1 MARSLIDRHRRY
13 ARMNCKE
20 VLRETQLEEM
30 EIEQNTI
37 SRDWTVL
44 HEGRRFFVN
53 FTDSDGQTLALCN
66 RENWQIHEETED
78 GIEEFGAYVFS
89 DSSPEERERA
99 QKNTEMIDKLID
111 FCLAHW
117 ENEVA
122 WEMTENMEMQRRR
135 LEG

>member
-1 MARSLIDRHRRY
+1 MARSLIDRHRLLEGIERRCC
-13 ARMNCKE
+13 AK
-20 VLRETQLEEM
+20 TQMEEM

-44 HEGRRFFVN
+44 HGGRRFFVN

-66 RENWQIHEETED
+66 RDNWEIHEETED
-78 GIEEFGAYVFS
+78 GTEELNAYAFS
-89 DSSPEERERA
+89 DSSPEEWAKA
-99 QKNTEMIDKLID
+99 QGNAEMIDKLID

-122 WEMTENMEMQRRR
+122 WEMTENMEMQKKG

>member
-1 MARSLIDRHRRY
+1 M
-13 ARMNCKE
+13 K
-20 VLRETQLEEM
+20 
-30 EIEQNTI
+30 IEQNVI

-44 HEGRRFFVN
+44 HEGRRFYVN

-66 RENWQIHEETED
+66 RENWEIHEETDES
-78 GIEEFGAYVFS
+78 IEEFDAYVFN
-89 DSSPEERERA
+89 DTGPQEREQA
-99 QKNTEMIDKLID
+99 QENADMIDKLID

-122 WEMTENMEMQRRR
+122 WEMTERREMQKRR